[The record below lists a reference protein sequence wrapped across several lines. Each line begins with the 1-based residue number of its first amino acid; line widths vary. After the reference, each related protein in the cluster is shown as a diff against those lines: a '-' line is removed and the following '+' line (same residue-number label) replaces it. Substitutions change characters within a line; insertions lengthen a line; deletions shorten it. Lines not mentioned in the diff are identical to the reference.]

1 MGKKLKNTK
10 QGLNSSLNLKQ
21 GKSKNMKKEKS
32 KLLEVKSTLKDIL
45 YNQKEDKK
53 DTISKEN
60 YNNNNEGIKYS
71 NKDYITETFNS
82 RIIHM
87 LIIYINKNK
96 EKLKLYKYDTE
107 PNFIN
112 KFINLIKELCL
123 NEIEVAYLTLLLDK
137 FDWKFDGIN
146 NHWIYFYILGI
157 YTKEKVTSEDV
168 SVNLLESKEEVNK
181 KYLAFVND
189 PKFEDYIKEGIKTQ
203 EINQRFKELTKPI
216 NTYCRKNF
224 VNYNS
229 IADKIIKMSQ
239 PYGEESNANQLIKE
253 KIMEENEKYINKNNE
268 EDIFEK
274 VISQDGQNKISTFS
288 MNKKN
293 NDFENKRF
301 GSILADKNTFNNN
314 NMFFNNLNL
323 KREGSD
329 LSLIK
334 PSSHNSLNFAFHSD
348 NNF

>member
-1 MGKKLKNTK
+1 
-10 QGLNSSLNLKQ
+10 
-21 GKSKNMKKEKS
+21 
-32 KLLEVKSTLKDIL
+32 
-45 YNQKEDKK
+45 
-53 DTISKEN
+53 
-60 YNNNNEGIKYS
+60 
-71 NKDYITETFNS
+71 
-82 RIIHM
+82 M
-87 LIIYINKNK
+87 LIVYINKNK

-123 NEIEVAYLTLLLDK
+123 NEIEVAYLTLLLEK

-157 YTKEKVTSEDV
+157 YTKQIVTSEDV

-181 KYLAFVND
+181 KYLDFVND
-189 PKFEDYIKEGIKTQ
+189 PKFEDFEREGIKTQ

-216 NTYCRKNF
+216 NTFCRKNF

-253 KIMEENEKYINKNNE
+253 KILEENEKLINKNNE
-268 EDIFEK
+268 ENIFEK
-274 VISQDGQNKISTFS
+274 YIPQVGQNNIFTIS
-288 MNKKN
+288 MNNRNAFKN
-293 NDFENKRF
+293 GRLK
-301 GSILADKNTFNNN
+301 SIIADKNTFNNN
-314 NMFFNNLNL
+314 NNIYNNLNL
-323 KREGSD
+323 PKIGGSD

-334 PSSHNSLNFAFHSD
+334 QSSHNSLNSAFHSD
-348 NNF
+348 NNL

>member
-53 DTISKEN
+53 DTKSKEN

-87 LIIYINKNK
+87 LIVYINKNK

-146 NHWIYFYILGI
+146 NHWIYFYAFGI
-157 YTKEKVTSEDV
+157 YTKKKVTSEHA
-168 SVNLLESKEEVNK
+168 SNYFLESKPKEVQE
-181 KYLAFVND
+181 KYIKLVND
-189 PKFEDYIKEGIKTQ
+189 EKFENFEREGIKIQ

-216 NTYCRKNF
+216 NTFCRKNF

-229 IADKIIKMSQ
+229 ISDKIIKMSQ
-239 PYGEESNANQLIKE
+239 PYGEESYANQLIKE
-253 KIMEENEKYINKNNE
+253 KILEENKNNVNEINE
-268 EDIFEK
+268 E
-274 VISQDGQNKISTFS
+274 N
-288 MNKKN
+288 KN
-293 NDFENKRF
+293 NIDEILEENKLLKNNSQSGISF
-301 GSILADKNTFNNN
+301 PGSFYRRKNIIAPNDPKFMSIYAVKNIFDNNN
-314 NMFFNNLNL
+314 INGNLDSSKIGGTDLGFF
-323 KREGSD
+323 K
-329 LSLIK
+329 
-334 PSSHNSLNFAFHSD
+334 
-348 NNF
+348 

>member
-1 MGKKLKNTK
+1 
-10 QGLNSSLNLKQ
+10 
-21 GKSKNMKKEKS
+21 
-32 KLLEVKSTLKDIL
+32 
-45 YNQKEDKK
+45 
-53 DTISKEN
+53 
-60 YNNNNEGIKYS
+60 
-71 NKDYITETFNS
+71 
-82 RIIHM
+82 
-87 LIIYINKNK
+87 
-96 EKLKLYKYDTE
+96 
-107 PNFIN
+107 
-112 KFINLIKELCL
+112 
-123 NEIEVAYLTLLLDK
+123 
-137 FDWKFDGIN
+137 
-146 NHWIYFYILGI
+146 
-157 YTKEKVTSEDV
+157 
-168 SVNLLESKEEVNK
+168 
-181 KYLAFVND
+181 
-189 PKFEDYIKEGIKTQ
+189 
-203 EINQRFKELTKPI
+203 
-216 NTYCRKNF
+216 
-224 VNYNS
+224 
-229 IADKIIKMSQ
+229 MSQ

-334 PSSHNSLNFAFHSD
+334 QSSHNSLNFAFHSD

>member
-1 MGKKLKNTK
+1 MGKKLKNSK
-10 QGLNSSLNLKQ
+10 QALDSSLNLKQ
-21 GKSKNMKKEKS
+21 GKSKNMKKERS

-45 YNQKEDKK
+45 YNKKDKK
-53 DTISKEN
+53 EAISKKN
-60 YNNNNEGIKYS
+60 YNDNMEKNYLYT
-71 NKDYITETFNS
+71 DYITETFNS

-87 LIIYINKNK
+87 LILYLNKNK

-181 KYLAFVND
+181 KYLDFVND

-203 EINQRFKELTKPI
+203 EINQRFKE
-216 NTYCRKNF
+216 
-224 VNYNS
+224 
-229 IADKIIKMSQ
+229 
-239 PYGEESNANQLIKE
+239 
-253 KIMEENEKYINKNNE
+253 
-268 EDIFEK
+268 
-274 VISQDGQNKISTFS
+274 
-288 MNKKN
+288 
-293 NDFENKRF
+293 
-301 GSILADKNTFNNN
+301 
-314 NMFFNNLNL
+314 
-323 KREGSD
+323 
-329 LSLIK
+329 
-334 PSSHNSLNFAFHSD
+334 
-348 NNF
+348 

>member
-1 MGKKLKNTK
+1 MGKKLKNSK
-10 QGLNSSLNLKQ
+10 QPLDSSLNLKQ
-21 GKSKNMKKEKS
+21 GKSKNMKKERS

-45 YNQKEDKK
+45 YNKKDKK
-53 DTISKEN
+53 EAISKKN
-60 YNNNNEGIKYS
+60 YNDNMEKNYLYT
-71 NKDYITETFNS
+71 DYITETFNS

-87 LIIYINKNK
+87 LILYLNKNK

-157 YTKEKVTSEDV
+157 YTKQIVTSEEE
-168 SVNLLESKEEVNK
+168 SVYFLKLKPEVNA
-181 KYLAFVND
+181 KYLDFVND
-189 PKFEDYIKEGIKTQ
+189 PKFEDFEREGIKTQ
-203 EINQRFKELTKPI
+203 EVNQRFKELTKPI

-253 KIMEENEKYINKNNE
+253 KILEENEKYINKINE
-268 EDIFEK
+268 ENIFEK
-274 VISQDGQNKISTFS
+274 YIPQVGQNNIFTIS
-288 MNKKN
+288 MNN
-293 NDFENKRF
+293 RNDFKNGRLK
-301 GSILADKNTFNNN
+301 SIIADKNTFNNN
-314 NMFFNNLNL
+314 NNIYNNLNL
-323 KREGSD
+323 PKIGGSD

-334 PSSHNSLNFAFHSD
+334 QSSHNSLNSAFHSD
-348 NNF
+348 NNL

>member
-1 MGKKLKNTK
+1 
-10 QGLNSSLNLKQ
+10 
-21 GKSKNMKKEKS
+21 MKKERS
-32 KLLEVKSTLKDIL
+32 KLIEVKSTLKDIL
-45 YNQKEDKK
+45 YSQKDKK
-53 DTISKEN
+53 ESISKEN

-87 LIIYINKNK
+87 LILYLNKNK

-157 YTKEKVTSEDV
+157 YTKQIVTSEDD
-168 SVNLLESKEEVNK
+168 SVNLLESKPEVK
-181 KYLAFVND
+181 DKYYVVVND
-189 PKFEDYIKEGIKTQ
+189 SIFNDFEREGIKTQ

-216 NTYCRKNF
+216 NTFCRKNF

-253 KIMEENEKYINKNNE
+253 KILEENNKNINEINE
-268 EDIFEK
+268 EDK
-274 VISQDGQNKISTFS
+274 VPNNFDDNYLAILRLNPRDVRKFAE
-288 MNKKN
+288 KKN
-293 NDFENKRF
+293 M
-301 GSILADKNTFNNN
+301 SIIADKNTYNNN
-314 NMFFNNLNL
+314 ILNL
-323 KREGSD
+323 PRIGNSD

-334 PSSHNSLNFAFHSD
+334 ERSDNSLNSAFHSD